1 MPLQSNGPISLS
13 DVYTEVNGQFPGS
26 NANVSLTTLS
36 QNYNNNPCN
45 PASVNGVAP
54 HGLEEFYNY
63 DHNCGGSSCN
73 SIDLSGPYGDF
84 GEACEMGPR
93 DPSNTYGTDNIPAA
107 LGTIISGDPACSSP
121 LGGQMLWYYD
131 GAGSQALQIDDT
143 GMVAGTAICGG
154 KSDRRLKENI
164 TQIGTSPSG
173 IPIYTFEFIDDD
185 KYVYEGTM
193 AQDLLEMGLNDLVI
207 TGEDGY
213 YHVLYHLT
221 DVKMVK
227 RPK

>member
-13 DVYTEVNGQFPGS
+13 DIYIEVNGQFPGS
-26 NANVSLTTLS
+26 NDNVSLTTLS
-36 QNYNNNPCN
+36 QNYNNDPCN
-45 PASVNGVAP
+45 TASVNGVAP

-63 DHNCGGSSCN
+63 DHNCGGSACHV
-73 SIDLSGPYGDF
+73 IDLAGPYGDF
-84 GEACEMGPR
+84 GEACEMGSR
-93 DPSNTYGTDNIPAA
+93 DPSNPYNSDSTSATVGTFIFN
-107 LGTIISGDPACSSP
+107 DPSCTTMFP
-121 LGGQMLWYYD
+121 GGNLWYYD
-131 GAGSQALQIDDT
+131 VAGSQALQIQDD
-143 GMVAGTAICGG
+143 GMVAGTATCSS

>member
-13 DVYTEVNGQFPGS
+13 DIYIEVNGQFPGS
-26 NANVSLTTLS
+26 NDNVSLTNLS
-36 QNYNNNPCN
+36 QSYNNDPCN
-45 PASVNGVAP
+45 PAAVNGVAP

-63 DHNCGGSSCN
+63 DHNCGGASCY
-73 SIDLSGPYGDF
+73 SIDLSGPFGDF
-84 GEACEMGPR
+84 GEACDLGPHE
-93 DPSNTYGTDNIPAA
+93 PTNTYGADNTTAN
-107 LGTIISGDPACSSP
+107 LGTIIFGDPACSGP
-121 LGGQMLWYYD
+121 LGGGNLWYYD
-131 GAGSQALQIDDT
+131 AASSQSIQIQDD
-143 GMVAGTAICGG
+143 GMVAATATCGG

-213 YHVLYHLT
+213 YYVLYHLT

-227 RPK
+227 RLK